1 MKNLTFIISV
11 FFLNFGLGKAFA
23 NSSATILLEDKM
35 DLFEKIVNLQVKLGV
50 VQSSGFWNE
59 DRAMNSMA
67 LVDTLWKKGWDSQKL
82 EDQRLAAESL
92 KKIDFNDFEIADQV
106 RLFLLDQRLG
116 GNLVNNSK
124 FMNDIFETSKEG
136 KLQRREIYTILNY
149 KEELLESGFG
159 EILDQVSLY
168 NAEDLALYNEA
179 KDSLFEV
186 PNRSLVQ
193 DLVFFDKDPGD
204 YGRGQYRYG
213 PKLFMFCRKNRNYP
227 CMMFMKDSRNQIV
240 RNDDASIWTH
250 KALGLARKNKPYNVK
265 NGFTPAGVYTID
277 SVMPEANRQRVFGK
291 YRRLII
297 NFIPRTKD
305 EERTKELLPESSFNS
320 NWWKQAVVA
329 RDIGRNLLRIHGTGL
344 RNNNP
349 SSSYYPFVKT
359 SGCIAMRENR
369 YDGKKYKDQRIL
381 LDQLM
386 TYSGFTP
393 RRRNETKI
401 RALLYVIEVDNKN
414 KAVEKSDI
422 EDILDLR

>member
-1 MKNLTFIISV
+1 MNKIIFIISV
-11 FFLNFGLGKAFA
+11 LFLNFGFSKAMA
-23 NSSATILLEDKM
+23 NSSNTILLEDKM
-35 DLFEKIVNLQVKLGV
+35 DLFEKIVNLQVRLEV
-50 VQSSGFWNE
+50 VQGSGFWNE

-67 LVDTLWKKGWDSQKL
+67 LVDTLWKKGWDSDKE
-82 EDQRLAAESL
+82 EDRRLVVESL
-92 KKIDFNDFEIADQV
+92 KKIDFKKFEIADQV
-106 RLFLLDQRLG
+106 RLFLLDQKLG
-116 GNLVNNSK
+116 GNLVNNSQ
-124 FMNDIFETSKEG
+124 FMSNIFETSKIG

-149 KEELLESGFG
+149 KDELLDSGFG
-159 EILDQVSLY
+159 EILEQVSLY
-168 NAEDLALYNEA
+168 NSEDLDLYNQA

-186 PNRSLVQ
+186 PSRSLVQ
-193 DLVFFDKDPGD
+193 DLVFYDKDPGD
-204 YGRGQYRYG
+204 YGRGQYRFG

-240 RNDDASIWTH
+240 RNDNGSIWTH
-250 KALGLARKNKPYNVK
+250 KALGLARRNKPYNVK

-297 NFIPRTKD
+297 NFIPRTKN
-305 EERTKELLPESSFNS
+305 EERTKELIPESSFHS

-369 YDGKKYKDQRIL
+369 YDGKKYKDQRVL

-386 TYSGFTP
+386 VYSGFTP
-393 RRRNETKI
+393 RNRNETKI
-401 RALLYVIEVDNKN
+401 RSLLYVIEVDNKN
-414 KAVEKSDI
+414 QSVEREDI
-422 EDILDLR
+422 EEILDI